1 MCGRFTLTQSPDAI
15 AQAFG
20 IEVPN
25 FPPRYNIAPSQPVG
39 VVVPPAGQQ
48 KRQFR
53 LMQWGLIPSWAKDPS
68 IGSKLINAR
77 SETVHEKPSFR
88 SAFKHRRCLIAADG
102 FYEWQKTGNGRKQP
116 FYFSMKD
123 RVVFAFAGLWESW
136 QDIETCTIL
145 TTSANE
151 LLKPIHERMPVIVK
165 PEDYGVWL
173 DPTVQQADILSPIF
187 EPFPFDK
194 MVATSVSTAV
204 NTPSND
210 SELCIQPLNSA

>member
-1 MCGRFTLTQSPDAI
+1 MCGRFTLTQSPEAV
-15 AQAFG
+15 AQAFD
-20 IEVPN
+20 IQVPK

-39 VVVPPAGQQ
+39 AIVSPADLK

-88 SAFKHRRCLIAADG
+88 SAFKRRRCLIAAGG
-102 FYEWQKTGNGRKQP
+102 FYEWQKTGSGRKQP
-116 FYFSMKD
+116 FYFSMKAS
-123 RVVFAFAGLWESW
+123 VVFAFAGLWESW
-136 QDIETCTIL
+136 QGIETCTIL

-165 PEDYGVWL
+165 PEDYDVWL
-173 DPTVQQADILSPIF
+173 DPTVQQAEILLPIF
-187 EPFPFDK
+187 EPFPSDR
-194 MVATSVSTAV
+194 MIAISVSTAV
-204 NTPSND
+204 NIPSND

>member
-1 MCGRFTLTQSPDAI
+1 MCGRFTLTQSPETV
-15 AQAFG
+15 AQAFS
-20 IEVPN
+20 IEVPQ

-39 VVVPPAGQQ
+39 VVVQSADRQ
-48 KRQFR
+48 RQFR
-53 LMQWGLIPSWAKDPS
+53 LMQWGLIPSWAKDSS

-88 SAFKHRRCLIAADG
+88 SAFKRRRCLITADG
-102 FYEWQKTGNGRKQP
+102 FYEWQKQGSGRKQP

-123 RVVFAFAGLWESW
+123 KAIFAFAGLWESW

-151 LLKPIHERMPVIVK
+151 LLQPIHERMPVIVR
-165 PEDYGVWL
+165 PEDYYLWL
-173 DPTVQQADILSPIF
+173 DPTVQQAEILSRIF

-194 MVATSVSTAV
+194 MFATSVSTAV
-204 NTPSND
+204 NTPSTD
-210 SELCIQPLNSA
+210 SEVCIQPLNSA

>member
-1 MCGRFTLTQSPDAI
+1 MCGRFTLTQSPDAV
-15 AQAFG
+15 AQAFE
-20 IEVPN
+20 IEASE
-25 FPPRYNIAPSQPVG
+25 FPPRYNIVPSQPIG
-39 VVVPPAGQQ
+39 VILQSSDLP

-88 SAFKHRRCLIAADG
+88 AAFKRRRCLIVADG
-102 FYEWQKTGNGRKQP
+102 FYEWQKKGTGRKQP
-116 FYFSMKD
+116 YYFSMKNRD
-123 RVVFAFAGLWESW
+123 IFAFAGLWESW

-151 LLKPIHERMPVIVK
+151 LLEPIHERMPVIIK
-165 PEDYGVWL
+165 PENYDFWL
-173 DPTVQQADILSPIF
+173 DPTIQQPEILAPLF
-187 EPFPFDK
+187 EPFPVEQ
-194 MVATSVSTAV
+194 MTATSVSTAV

>member
-1 MCGRFTLTQSPDAI
+1 MCGRFTLTKSPNAV

-20 IEVPN
+20 IEVPK

-39 VVVPPAGQQ
+39 VVIQAAHQQ
-48 KRQFR
+48 ARQFR

-88 SAFKHRRCLIAADG
+88 SAFKHKRCLIVADG
-102 FYEWQKTGNGRKQP
+102 FYEWQKQGNGPKQP

-123 RVVFAFAGLWESW
+123 RSVFAFGGLWESW

-151 LLKPIHERMPVIVK
+151 LLKPIHERMPVIIK

-173 DPTVQQADILSPIF
+173 DPIIERTDVLSPIF
-187 EPFPFDK
+187 EPFPSDR
-194 MVATSVSTAV
+194 MVATAVSTAV
-204 NTPSND
+204 NTPSTD
-210 SELCIQPLNSA
+210 SDICIQPLNSA

>member
-39 VVVPPAGQQ
+39 VVVPSAGQQ

-53 LMQWGLIPSWAKDPS
+53 LMQWGLIPSWAKDAS

-88 SAFKHRRCLIAADG
+88 SAFKYRRCLIVADG
-102 FYEWQKTGNGRKQP
+102 FYEWQKAGNGRKQP

-123 RVVFAFAGLWESW
+123 RFIFAFAGLWESW

-173 DPTVQQADILSPIF
+173 DLTVQQADILSPIF

-210 SELCIQPLNSA
+210 SELCIQPLNSD

>member
-1 MCGRFTLTQSPDAI
+1 MCGRFTLTQSPNAV

-20 IEVPN
+20 IEVPK

-39 VVVPPAGQQ
+39 VVVQSSGQPR
-48 KRQFR
+48 RQFR
-53 LMQWGLIPSWAKDPS
+53 LMQWGLIPSWAKEPS

-102 FYEWQKTGNGRKQP
+102 FYEWQKKGSGAKQP

-123 RVVFAFAGLWESW
+123 NSIFAFAGLWESW

-165 PEDYGVWL
+165 PKDYDVWL
-173 DPTVQQADILSPIF
+173 DPIVERTDVLAPIF
-187 EPFPFDK
+187 EPFAFNQ
-194 MVATSVSTAV
+194 MVATAVSTAV
-204 NTPSND
+204 NKPSVD
-210 SELCIQPLNSA
+210 SDICIQPLNSA